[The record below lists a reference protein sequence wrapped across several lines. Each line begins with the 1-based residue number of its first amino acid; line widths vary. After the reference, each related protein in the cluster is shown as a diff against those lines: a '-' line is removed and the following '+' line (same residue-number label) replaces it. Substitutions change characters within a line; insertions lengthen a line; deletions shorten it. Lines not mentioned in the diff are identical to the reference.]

1 MAWRIEW
8 SGIAERQLQKL
19 DAQHAKR
26 IFKFVERLL
35 SLDDPRS
42 SGEALR
48 GRLGESWK
56 YRVGSYRLICK
67 IEDDNSR
74 ILVLAV
80 GHRKEIYR

>member
-19 DAQHAKR
+19 DTQHAGR
-26 IFKFVERLL
+26 IVKFLERLL
-35 SLDDPRS
+35 TRDDPRS

-56 YRVGSYRLICK
+56 YRVGPYRLVCK
-67 IEDDNSR
+67 IEDQNSR